1 MVATLD
7 HKAEYVSGL
16 IFEQNEK
23 LKRELLG
30 VLGQTEQREANHEF
44 WNHNTN
50 LTLRNTVGQHIC
62 EKKERIQIAMNNL
75 CFAII

>member
-7 HKAEYVSGL
+7 HKAEYASGL

-44 WNHNTN
+44 
-50 LTLRNTVGQHIC
+50 
-62 EKKERIQIAMNNL
+62 
-75 CFAII
+75 